1 MISGL
6 KDITAKA
13 LTLPIDE
20 RVILVQR
27 LWNSIEGYANPKI
40 EEEWLALA
48 EKRWIEIEEGKVQ
61 CIPAEEAMIKARAF
75 SSTKSKKIAFMF

>member
-1 MISGL
+1 MEVHLRMMPVL

-13 LTLPIDE
+13 LTLPINE
-20 RVILVQR
+20 RVTLVQS
-27 LWNSIEGYANPKI
+27 LWNSIEDYVTPNI

-61 CIPAEEAMIKARAF
+61 CIPAKEAMTKARTYLRY
-75 SSTKSKKIAFMF
+75 S